1 LSRVRA
7 IVRAVFLLCVLGAG
21 AAGMAEAQRPT
32 AEQAREIL
40 RNRPDL
46 VRQLRERIGASG
58 LTPDQIR
65 ARLRAAGYP
74 ENMLDDY
81 LSGADTTRKVQ
92 PNAGTFEAIR
102 LLGIASVDELDS
114 LEIASGIRDSV
125 TMDSSLVAE
134 DTLFDTL
141 RPDSL
146 ARRDSLE
153 RNRRRER
160 EREPELEL
168 FGLNVFRTRTTQF
181 EPSLAGPVDATY
193 RLGPGDV
200 LVLILTG
207 DVEQAHTL
215 EVNREGFIVVPQVG
229 QIYVANLTLGELDD
243 LLYTRLGRVYSG
255 VRRGGGATTTFK
267 VTVARLRRNQI
278 FVVGE
283 VARPGSYQI
292 SAAGTTLS
300 ALYAAGGPTP
310 QGSFRR
316 VLIRRGSALVDSVD
330 LYDFLLEGNGRS
342 DVRLQNGDVVFTPVH
357 GPQVKVTGKVIRP
370 AIYELKPGE
379 TLRDLLRAAGGFE
392 AGALGQRVQIHR
404 ILSAEHREPGG
415 RERVV
420 IDLGADQFTDPLGPA
435 FPMSAGDSVSVFA
448 VSDRPRGFV
457 TVRGNVWIDGPVGY
471 NRGMRLSD
479 AIRLA
484 GGPKPDV
491 YLGQILVSR
500 LRSDSTRIQL
510 RSAFR
515 DSTGAIDQD
524 LVLEDE
530 DEIQV
535 FSRTDFRPV
544 RYVAITGAV
553 RRPGRLPFREGMTL
567 RDAVLLANGVTE
579 DALLEEAE
587 IARVPDER
595 SEGRVAETIR
605 VKLDSTFLFERDRDS
620 LYLGPPGL
628 AAPAAGAPTMLLKP
642 YDNILILRQP
652 DWELQRTVV
661 ITGQVRYP
669 GRYALQTKTDK
680 LSDLIDRVGG
690 LTDEAYPTGVELYR
704 SLNRAGRVGIDLPQV
719 LKNPRHRDNLI
730 LVGGDSIFI
739 PEYNP
744 TVRVGGAVNSP
755 VAVAYVPGRSVGYY
769 IYSAGGYSRL
779 ADRGRTY
786 VTQPNGKVESVN
798 KRFLLPDSNP
808 RPLAGAMVF
817 VPERDPEDRRDYT
830 AILGVAAQILASV
843 VTIVVVSTR

>member
-1 LSRVRA
+1 VSFVRH
-7 IVRAVFLLCVLGAG
+7 IVRVVPLLCLMAV
-21 AAGMAEAQRPT
+21 AAVGTAEAQRPT
-32 AEQAREIL
+32 TDQAREIL

-58 LTPDQIR
+58 LTPEQIR

-74 ENMLDDY
+74 ETMLDDY
-81 LSGADTTRKVQ
+81 LSGADTTRQVQ

-102 LLGIASVDELDS
+102 LLGIASAEEVDS
-114 LEIASGIRDSV
+114 LQLASGITDSV
-125 TMDSSLVAE
+125 AVDSIRT
-134 DTLFDTL
+134 DTLFD
-141 RPDSL
+141 RDVPPDSL
-146 ARRDSLE
+146 DKQ
-153 RNRRRER
+153 RE
-160 EREPELEL
+160 EEEEEEELEL
-168 FGLNVFRTRTTQF
+168 FGLDVFRIRTSQF
-181 EPSLAGPVDATY
+181 EPSLAGPVDASY

-207 DVEQAHTL
+207 DVEQAYTL

-229 QIYVANLTLGELDD
+229 QVYVANLTLGELEDV
-243 LLYTRLGRVYSG
+243 LYTRLGRVYSG
-255 VRRGGGATTTFK
+255 VRRGAGASTTFK

-283 VARPGSYQI
+283 AMRPGSYQI

-300 ALYAAGGPTP
+300 ALYAAGGPTE

-316 VLIRRGSALVDSVD
+316 ILIRRGTTIVDSVD
-330 LYDFLLEGNGRS
+330 LYDYLLEGNGRS
-342 DVRLQNGDVVFTPVH
+342 DIRLQNGDVVFIPVH
-357 GPQVKVTGKVIRP
+357 GPHIEITGEVVRP

-379 TLRDLLRAAGGFE
+379 TLRDLLRDAGGFE

-404 ILSAEHREPGG
+404 ILSAAHREPGG

-435 FPMSAGDSVSVFA
+435 FPMAAGDSVNVFA
-448 VSDRPRGFV
+448 VSDRPRGYV
-457 TVRGNVWIDGPVGY
+457 TVQGNVWIEGQVGF
-471 NRGMRLSD
+471 RPGLRLSE

-510 RSAFR
+510 RSTFR
-515 DSTGAIDQD
+515 DSTGSVEPD

-530 DEIQV
+530 DEIQI

-544 RYVAITGAV
+544 RFIAITGAV
-553 RRPGRLPFREGMTL
+553 RKPGRLPYRDGMTL
-567 RDAVLLANGVTE
+567 RDAVLLANGLTE
-579 DALLEEAE
+579 DASLQEAE
-587 IARVPDER
+587 IARLPDDR
-595 SEGRVAETIR
+595 SDGQVAQTVR
-605 VKLDSTFLFERDRDS
+605 VKLDSTYLFERDRDS
-620 LYLGPPGL
+620 IYLGPPGM
-628 AAPAAGAPTMLLKP
+628 AAAGAGAPTALLEA

-652 DWELQRTVV
+652 DWEFQRSVT
-661 ITGQVRYP
+661 IQGQVRYP
-669 GRYALQTKTDK
+669 GRYALRTRTDR
-680 LSDLIDRVGG
+680 LADLIDRVGG
-690 LTDEAYPTGVELYR
+690 LTDEAYPTGIEFYR
-704 SLNRAGRVGIDLPQV
+704 SLNRAGRIGVDLPRV
-719 LKNPRHRDNLI
+719 LKNSSFRDNLI
-730 LVGGDSIFI
+730 LAGGDSIFI

-744 TVRVGGAVNSP
+744 VVRVGGAVNAP
-755 VAVAYVPGRSVGYY
+755 VAVAFVPGQSVGYY

-786 VTQPNGKVESVN
+786 VTQPNGKVESVQ

-808 RPLAGAMVF
+808 RPLAGATVF
-817 VPERDPEDRRDYT
+817 VPARDPEDKRDYT
-830 AILGVAAQILASV
+830 ALLSVAAQILASV